1 MALGHQARTSTG
13 LTNRPGSRRGRC
25 PSQRVETYLKVSNSL
40 SSILLGTNNSANNEC
55 CKEYRP
61 SNQACPALSPGQR
74 LRNNWTLSRA
84 PHPTFQ
90 VFSLWLIKPGAL
102 RLHRWNSAVEMNL
115 RHGQIAV
122 MDKEQNQCLRPVPLT
137 KSVPALAKPHKARL

>member
-1 MALGHQARTSTG
+1 MFDHPMAMLGSDAPKTEVFLRLNGQDRLLITTVS
-13 LTNRPGSRRGRC
+13 
-25 PSQRVETYLKVSNSL
+25 SQFT
-40 SSILLGTNNSANNEC
+40 
-55 CKEYRP
+55 
-61 SNQACPALSPGQR
+61 R